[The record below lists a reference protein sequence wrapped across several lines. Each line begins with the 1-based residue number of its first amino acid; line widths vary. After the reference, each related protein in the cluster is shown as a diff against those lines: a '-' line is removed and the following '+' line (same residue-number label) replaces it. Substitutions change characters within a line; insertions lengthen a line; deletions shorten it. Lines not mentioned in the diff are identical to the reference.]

1 MPLCL
6 LARMVVQWCHK
17 GSASYTNKVAPDL
30 KYKGGSAMA
39 AAQRGGSLQSVPE
52 ASATRWAARL
62 ALVGIIGTVFFVV
75 ALTAM
80 HFLRPH
86 DLVRYGTNIGF
97 YSVGPYGSIFV
108 AAFVALG
115 LAGLAL
121 ALGLRR
127 AVAPSRSLRA
137 GSVLLGLFGIGWI
150 VGGVFRDAPDL
161 ASLEPVLQEKITPAS
176 TIIHGLGAFGGLFL
190 LMASMLVLSMA
201 FKRDE
206 RWHSFWILSLL
217 LGLAT
222 LTLYVMAFF
231 IEALVVVP
239 CCPSG
244 TVAWW
249 GAIESRF
256 FFGAFVLWLL
266 LTSIRLRAV
275 ATREGVMPR

>member
-1 MPLCL
+1 
-6 LARMVVQWCHK
+6 MV
-17 GSASYTNKVAPDL
+17 T
-30 KYKGGSAMA
+30 
-39 AAQRGGSLQSVPE
+39 AQPAGNSRSSVPG
-52 ASATRWAARL
+52 APANWWAARL
-62 ALVGIIGTVFFVV
+62 ALVGTIGTVFFIV

-86 DLVRYGTNIGF
+86 DLVRYGTNVGF

-108 AAFVALG
+108 AAFIALG

-127 AVAPSRSLRA
+127 AAAPSRSLRV
-137 GSVLLGLFGIGWI
+137 GSVLLGLFGIGW
-150 VGGVFRDAPDL
+150 VLGGIFRDAPDV
-161 ASLEPVLQEKITPAS
+161 ASLETVLREEVPSAS
-176 TIIHGLGAFGGLFL
+176 TMIHGLGSFGGLFL
-190 LMASMLVLSMA
+190 LMAGMLVLSIA

-206 RWHSFWILSLL
+206 RWRSFWIPSLL

-222 LTLYVMAFF
+222 LTLFVMAFF
-231 IEALVVVP
+231 IEAPVVVP

-244 TVAWW
+244 SVAWW
-249 GAIESRF
+249 GAIQFRI

-275 ATREGVMPR
+275 ATREDV

>member
-1 MPLCL
+1 
-6 LARMVVQWCHK
+6 
-17 GSASYTNKVAPDL
+17 
-30 KYKGGSAMA
+30 MA

-62 ALVGIIGTVFFVV
+62 ALVGIIGTVFFIV
-75 ALTAM
+75 ALIAM

-97 YSVGPYGSIFV
+97 YSVGPYGSIFA

-121 ALGLRR
+121 ALGLRL
-127 AVAPSRSLRA
+127 AVERSRSLSA
-137 GSVLLGLFGIGWI
+137 GSILIGLFGIGWI
-150 VGGVFRDAPDL
+150 VGGIFRDAPDV
-161 ASLEPVLQEKITPAS
+161 ASLEPVVQGKITPVS
-176 TIIHGLGAFGGLFL
+176 TMVHGLGAFGGLFF
-190 LMASMLVLSMA
+190 LMAGMLVLSRA

-206 RWHSFWILSLL
+206 RWYSFWIPSLI

-222 LTLYVMAFF
+222 LALFVAAFF
-231 IEALVVVP
+231 IEAPLIVP
-239 CCPSG
+239 CCPTGS
-244 TVAWW
+244 VAWW
-249 GAIESRF
+249 GAIEFRV

-275 ATREGVMPR
+275 AKESVPE